1 MNNLVVNIRHEMTCM
16 RQIEKF
22 VDMGSIC
29 ELSYE
34 EFYVFICIFLFFV
47 FSFLDASTS
56 IH

>member
-1 MNNLVVNIRHEMTCM
+1 MNNLVVNIRHETICM

-34 EFYVFICIFLFFV
+34 EFYVFICIFLFCV
-47 FSFLDASTS
+47 FPFLDANTS
-56 IH
+56 VL

>member
-1 MNNLVVNIRHEMTCM
+1 MNNLVVNIRHETICM
-16 RQIEKF
+16 RQMEKF